1 MLDGSRVH
9 PETYEWARKIA
20 VDALEIDDPA
30 DPTAAL
36 EEILQTPE
44 RLKDLDLDAFAEE
57 LLRQGFG
64 NKTITLYDIRA
75 ELNYRYKDLRDPRE
89 ALSGQQLFEM
99 LIKDAKAYQKGWVVK
114 ALFGIN
120 FYHIKCA
127 KSWSVP
133 RNVVVR
139 EMAKFKY
146 IKALKLNRLIA

>member
-44 RLKDLDLDAFAEE
+44 RLKDLDLDAFAQE
-57 LLRQGFG
+57 LIRQGFG
-64 NKTITLYDIRA
+64 DKTITLYDIRA
-75 ELNYRYKDLRDPRE
+75 ELNYRYKDLRDPRK

-99 LIKDAKAYQKGWVVK
+99 LIKDAKAYQKG
-114 ALFGIN
+114 
-120 FYHIKCA
+120 C
-127 KSWSVP
+127 
-133 RNVVVR
+133 
-139 EMAKFKY
+139 
-146 IKALKLNRLIA
+146 